1 MGGLRPW
8 MHKHQ
13 RVCTETM
20 LDQKL
25 CRLAILPLGLS
36 LVFGTTAL
44 YAQSEPANVLTYH
57 NDLAG
62 TGQNLNETIL
72 TPATVN
78 SNTFGR
84 LFSRPVDGYVFPIPL
99 YLSGVE
105 IPGKGTHNVIFVAT
119 AHDTVYAFD
128 ADSNRGENAAP
139 LWQVSFINSVAG
151 ITTIPTSVF
160 GFSDPPEIGI
170 MGTPV
175 IDAASGT
182 LYVVAK
188 IRDASAAPVRYF
200 ARLYALDVATGTTKF
215 GSPVDI
221 QGSAPGTGTGSV
233 SGVLSFNPLYEA
245 NRCALLLL
253 NGVIYLTFASH
264 NDSGPYHGCIV
275 GYDAQTLDQVSFFYT
290 TPNGSQ
296 GGIWMSAGAP
306 TADEDGN
313 IYCVTGNGAFDLN
326 NGGVDFGNS
335 FLKLGIGAT
344 NLFVVDYFAPYNA
357 VALNSG
363 DQDLGTCAPLL
374 LPDGAGSPA
383 HPHLLVAGSK
393 TGVMYLIDRDNM
405 GHFNAFNNSQIV
417 QQFQLGPLWN
427 TLAYFKNFIYVCPA
441 NNYLSAYSVT
451 NAHMSTTPVMRSS
464 YRFAANGASPS
475 ISANGTNN
483 AIVWV
488 VEKDASF
495 SGRGPAVLR
504 AYDAMN
510 LTNQLYSSNDAGTRD
525 QIQIAREFQVPV
537 VANGKVYVATQTG
550 LSVFGTFA
558 SVQPRLYISPNLG
571 ISLEGHIGDS
581 YGIQYSTN
589 LVDWTELMTVT
600 PFTSPQTLEDLP
612 TSQDPQGF
620 YRAVLKP

>member
-1 MGGLRPW
+1 M
-8 MHKHQ
+8 
-13 RVCTETM
+13 
-20 LDQKL
+20 
-25 CRLAILPLGLS
+25 
-36 LVFGTTAL
+36 
-44 YAQSEPANVLTYH
+44 YH

-84 LFSRPVDGYVFPIPL
+84 LFSTPVDGYVFPMPL

-105 IPGKGTHNVIFVAT
+105 IPGKGTHNIVFVAT
-119 AHDTVYAFD
+119 AHNSLYAFD
-128 ADSNRGENAAP
+128 ADSNHGENAAP
-139 LWQVSFINSVAG
+139 LWQVSFINPVAG
-151 ITTIPTSVF
+151 ITTIPTSVL
-160 GFSDPPEIGI
+160 GFSDPSEIGI

-175 IDAASGT
+175 IDAVSGT

-188 IRDASAAPVRYF
+188 IRDTNAVPVRYF
-200 ARLYALDVATGTTKF
+200 ARFYALDVATGIPKF

-221 QGSAPGTGTGSV
+221 QGSAPGTGNGSL
-233 SGVLSFNPLYEA
+233 SGVLPFNPLYEA
-245 NRCALLLL
+245 NRCGLLLL
-253 NGVIYLTFASH
+253 NGIVYVTFASH
-264 NDSGPYHGCIV
+264 NDLGPYHGCVV
-275 GYDAQTLDQVSFFYT
+275 GYDSQTLEQVAFFYT

-306 TADEDGN
+306 TADEEGN

-326 NGGVDFGNS
+326 SGGVDFGNT
-335 FLKLGIGAT
+335 FLKLATGAT
-344 NLFVVDYFAPYNA
+344 NLFVADYFAPYNA

-374 LPDGAGSPA
+374 LPDAAGSVA

-393 TGVMYLIDRDNM
+393 PGVMYLVDRDNM

-417 QQFQLGPLWN
+417 QSLQVAQLWN
-427 TLAYFKNFIYVCPA
+427 TLAYFNNFIYVCPG
-441 NNYLSAYSVT
+441 NNYLAAYSVT
-451 NAHMSTTPVMRSS
+451 NAHISTTPMMRSS

-475 ISANGTNN
+475 ISANGTNG

-495 SGRGPAVLR
+495 TGRGPAVLR
-504 AYDAMN
+504 AFDAMN
-510 LTNQLYSSNDAGTRD
+510 LTNQLYSSNDAGARD
-525 QIQIAREFQVPV
+525 QLQIAREFQVPV

-558 SVQPRLYISPNLG
+558 SVQPRVSISPNLG
-571 ISLEGHIGDS
+571 ITLEGHVGDS

-589 LVDWTELMTVT
+589 LVNWTEILTVT
-600 PFTSPQTLEDLP
+600 LFTSSQILEELP
-612 TSQDPQGF
+612 NSPDAQGF